1 MQSRDAPCRINL
13 GECVGMSCVYKSCR
27 AGTRR
32 VERTMVYREE
42 PESRMYVCMYILKS
56 LAMYI
61 KIHDVCIVKSPK
73 RLVTEETEIVVK
85 RRLNVPYVYILK
97 KG

>member
-1 MQSRDAPCRINL
+1 
-13 GECVGMSCVYKSCR
+13 
-27 AGTRR
+27 
-32 VERTMVYREE
+32 
-42 PESRMYVCMYILKS
+42 MYILKS

>member
-1 MQSRDAPCRINL
+1 
-13 GECVGMSCVYKSCR
+13 MSKEPWCIVKSLK
-27 AGTRR
+27 A
-32 VERTMVYREE
+32 
-42 PESRMYVCMYILKS
+42 VCMYILKS

-73 RLVTEETEIVVK
+73 RLVPEETEIVVK